1 MADTTAATEAKK
13 LKKEL
18 TDQFGEFI
26 PDGTDPATLY
36 KQWVSALF
44 PVKDENTLAGDPT
57 REEPDNELLFQALTM
72 AKLANIDVRSGLLYI
87 KDGKVIINI
96 DGLVAIADQT
106 GQYGGTSKVD
116 YHFDEN
122 KKVESVTV
130 GIYKVIGEH
139 VLTPEQ
145 VVYMDEYDTGEGLWL
160 DAKEGGKKRSMLK
173 KVGLAHAIRASFTVC
188 AGLYIPEEVGHGR
201 KPKADAEKK
210 KTEMQTNIEKALA
223 KNRKK
228 GKSSIEDTK
237 VKKAK

>member
-13 LKKEL
+13 QKKEL

-26 PDGTDPATLY
+26 PDGTDPVNLY

-44 PVKDENTLAGDPT
+44 PPKDENTIAGDPT

-72 AKLANIDVRSGLLYI
+72 AKLANIDIRSGLIYI
-87 KDGKVIINI
+87 KDRKVIINI

-106 GQYGGTSKVD
+106 GQYGGTCKVE
-116 YHFDEN
+116 YNLDEN

-145 VVYMDEYDTGEGLWL
+145 IVFMDEYDTGDGLWAEVA
-160 DAKEGGKKRSMLK
+160 DGGKKRTMLK

-188 AGLYIPEEVGHGR
+188 AGLYIPEEVAKGTR
-201 KPKADAEKK
+201 KIAKPVS
-210 KTEMQTNIEKALA
+210 EMENNIKKALA
-223 KNRKK
+223 KNRKN
-228 GKSSIEDTK
+228 GKSSIEDITP
-237 VKKAK
+237 KKAK